1 MDDYKILDTLTFR
14 NNNYD
19 NSDIISICIYNNSF
33 YNSKI
38 ELVKNDAKYS
48 LIHTLKNGFNN
59 CNLDNYKN
67 IEIHFY
73 KAIANR
79 KFDNVSVIFNVDYSE
94 EELDK
99 IVEITKKIV
108 DLVEY
113 YDSFEK
119 TAKIK
124 RYAINTM
131 LNDIIK

>member
-1 MDDYKILDTLTFR
+1 MDDYEILDTFNFR

-19 NSDIISICIYNNSF
+19 NSDIISIYDNSF
-33 YNSKI
+33 YNGKI
-38 ELVKNDAKYS
+38 KLVKNDTKYS
-48 LIHTLKNGFNN
+48 LVRALKNGFNN
-59 CNLDNYKN
+59 CNLDSYKN
-67 IEIHFY
+67 IEINFY
-73 KAIANR
+73 KAVADR
-79 KFDNVSVIFNVDYSE
+79 KFDNVSVIFNVNYSE

-99 IVEITKKIV
+99 IVEISKRIV

-124 RYAINTM
+124 RYAIDTM